1 MRHCGLSRKF
11 PNLYHGD
18 QQFAVSDGRPKAG
31 GPYMK
36 KLLQWSSFLLL
47 ILTTLGVG
55 AVAQAADFRG
65 DEENPNITGTIDD
78 DVYVA
83 GSKVVISGNV
93 SGEVLAAGQ
102 DVTLSGSTVGSFM
115 AAAEEIVLSGK
126 VGGTARMIGRT
137 ITVEGEVDGDVM
149 GAGQTVEI
157 TSEGSVD
164 RDLLVGA
171 QKLNMAGNVGGDIRA
186 GVSTMTI
193 AGTVNGDVEA
203 DVDDLSLEA
212 GAKIN
217 GDLIYTSANR
227 ADIDPAASV
236 TGRIVR
242 KVPADSSNLGDAEKL
257 VLGLLRS
264 IAGALILGLVA
275 MWLLPGLLPSTS
287 TALRSSPLA
296 SFLLGIAA
304 LVVIPIVAI
313 FLLVVTAFIGAG
325 VSVPLLI
332 MVVYAFLLLAGKVIV
347 AFTLGALVLRVR
359 RGDRRVGKARM
370 FFSLFIGVVILA
382 AVSLIPYLGG
392 FIDLVVILF
401 AMGAALLAFF
411 HWRRGAEGEIDPAGR
426 PAAPEPAP
434 TPARV
439 SATAD

>member
-1 MRHCGLSRKF
+1 
-11 PNLYHGD
+11 
-18 QQFAVSDGRPKAG
+18 
-31 GPYMK
+31 MK
-36 KLLQWSSFLLL
+36 KLLLWIGFLIL
-47 ILTTLGVG
+47 ILTTIGVG
-55 AVAQAADFRG
+55 AAAQAADFRG
-65 DEENPNITGTIDD
+65 DEENPKVTGTIDD

-83 GSKVVISGNV
+83 GSTVVISGNV
-93 SGEVLAAGQ
+93 SGEVLAVGQ
-102 DVTLSGSTVGSFM
+102 DVTLSGSTGGSFL

-126 VGGTARMIGRT
+126 VGGTARLMGRT
-137 ITVEGEVDGDVM
+137 IAVEGEVDGDLM

-171 QKLNMAGNVGGDIRA
+171 QELNVAGNVGGDIRA

-193 AGTVNGDVEA
+193 AGTVNGDVEV

-236 TGRIVR
+236 TGRIAR
-242 KVPADSSNLGDAEKL
+242 RVPVDASNLGDAERL

-287 TALRSSPLA
+287 TAMRSSPLA

-304 LVVIPIVAI
+304 LVVIPVVAI
-313 FLLVVTAFIGAG
+313 FLLVITALIGAG
-325 VSVPLLI
+325 MSVPLLL
-332 MVVYAFLLLAGKVIV
+332 MVVYAFLLLASKVIV

-359 RGDRRVGKARM
+359 RGGLRAGTARM
-370 FFSLFIGVVILA
+370 FFALLIGVVILA
-382 AVSLIPYLGG
+382 VLSLIPYVGG
-392 FIDLVVILF
+392 FIDLVVVLF
-401 AMGAALLAFF
+401 AMGAAVLAFF
-411 HWRRGAEGEIDPAGR
+411 QWRRGAEGKGDPAGR
-426 PAAPEPAP
+426 PAEPAP
-434 TPARV
+434 APQPATTSV
-439 SATAD
+439 TAG